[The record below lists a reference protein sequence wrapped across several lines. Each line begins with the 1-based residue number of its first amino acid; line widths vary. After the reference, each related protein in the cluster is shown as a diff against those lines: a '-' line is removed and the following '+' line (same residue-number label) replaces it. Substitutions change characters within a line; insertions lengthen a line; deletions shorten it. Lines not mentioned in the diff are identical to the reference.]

1 MRKIISTKRILDF
14 APNFRSGVASVL
26 TPTRKSRQ
34 LRKVVM
40 AISQND
46 GIYEDWIAIGNDLRC
61 AMSKFNAD
69 MTWQRK

>member
-1 MRKIISTKRILDF
+1 MRKIRSTKRILNF

-26 TPTRKSRQ
+26 TPLRKNRQ

-40 AISQND
+40 SIKQND
-46 GIYEDWIAIGNDLRC
+46 GLSEDWKAIGNDLHC
-61 AMSKFNAD
+61 AMCKFNSD